1 MKNIT
6 NKEIKEI
13 LLKKYVNEQ
22 DRELIQTKIKNSYG
36 KVGTIFYSLNGSP
49 PKGYA
54 LYIKE
59 MRTIIFY
66 DCFGKKFKKITSME
80 IVV

>member
-13 LLKKYVNEQ
+13 LLKKYVNEK
-22 DRELIQTKIKNSYG
+22 DRKLIQTKIKNSYQR
-36 KVGTIFYSLNGSP
+36 VGTIFYSLNGSP

-59 MRTIIFY
+59 LRTIIFY
-66 DCFGKKFKKITSME
+66 DCSGKKFKKITEMK